1 MPCPHPQR
9 RQRARRTTPRSDISR
24 RSALDRRSEHLG
36 TPRAELFAQLEVLVV
51 EHCPAE
57 VGQLADEREVLNV
70 RRDDDRER
78 AGRVSM
84 FSGLAVTGAA
94 VREREEGLDAVDRV
108 RVMFDDGLAVVELV
122 QEPALGCSRT
132 SRDVHREEMIAVTEQ
147 VSDDVAGELV
157 DRAVEVK
164 VSTVRKESRVIPGI
178 EVSRRVESRRVL
190 GTVKGR
196 VDAQQVIIGIDASS
210 ADAVNR
216 AVVLRLFDQS
226 GFGTRVVIESCDES
240 MRG

>member
-1 MPCPHPQR
+1 M
-9 RQRARRTTPRSDISR
+9 
-24 RSALDRRSEHLG
+24 
-36 TPRAELFAQLEVLVV
+36 
-51 EHCPAE
+51 
-57 VGQLADEREVLNV
+57 
-70 RRDDDRER
+70 
-78 AGRVSM
+78 
-84 FSGLAVTGAA
+84 TGAA
-94 VREREEGLDAVDRV
+94 VREREEVLDAVDRV
-108 RVMFDDGLAVVELV
+108 RVMLDDGLAVVELV
-122 QEPALGCSRT
+122 QEPALGYSRT
-132 SRDVHREEMIAVTEQ
+132 SRDVHREEVIAVTEQ

-164 VSTVRKESRVIPGI
+164 VSTVREESRVIPGI

-190 GTVKGR
+190 RTVKGR

-226 GFGTRVVIESCDES
+226 GFGTRVVVESCDES